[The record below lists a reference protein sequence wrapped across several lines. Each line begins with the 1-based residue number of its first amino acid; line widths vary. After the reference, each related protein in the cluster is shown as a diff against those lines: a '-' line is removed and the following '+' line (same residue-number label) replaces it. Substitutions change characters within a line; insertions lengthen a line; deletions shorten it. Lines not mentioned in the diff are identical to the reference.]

1 MIVSRHLLFLKR
13 GASHMAELA
22 NSEQLVWPRAA
33 VRHVPSEVTGT
44 VREDCEQATLVLTDS
59 PKASAAL
66 SRRCRVGNY
75 SAHPIK
81 STQTGAVVDVDPAEA
96 EYNLDVLDLLFDF
109 YYVQPAKAQALQHR
123 VHAKG

>member
-1 MIVSRHLLFLKR
+1 MRSDRPALPQFIWERLD
-13 GASHMAELA
+13 
-22 NSEQLVWPRAA
+22 A
-33 VRHVPSEVTGT
+33 VR
-44 VREDCEQATLVLTDS
+44 RI
-59 PKASAAL
+59 
-66 SRRCRVGNY
+66 GNY

-96 EYNLDVLDLLFDF
+96 EYNLDVLDLLFGF